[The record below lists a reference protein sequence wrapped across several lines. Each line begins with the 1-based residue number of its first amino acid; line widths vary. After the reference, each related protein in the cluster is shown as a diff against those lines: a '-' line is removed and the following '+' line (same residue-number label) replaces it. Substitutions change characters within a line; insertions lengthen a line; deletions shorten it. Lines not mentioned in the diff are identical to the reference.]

1 MSKLDDAITN
11 SYDHE
16 STTDGPWEIDED
28 KLKRNV
34 KALMLELI
42 EEAYTIENFFSM
54 QDHKAELI
62 KKVQA
67 L

>member
-34 KALMLELI
+34 KALMLDLARAEYHYQDSADELLAKI
-42 EEAYTIENFFSM
+42 V
-54 QDHKAELI
+54 
-62 KKVQA
+62 KKVEE